1 MSYKVKGIIKSI
13 SDVETAGTGKKL
25 SFRIDNGEQYSNLM
39 EFELYKGADYVEH
52 LDNFSKYNKIG
63 DNVEVEFN
71 IKTFNWKPEAD
82 NKIFTSLSCWK
93 VEKVKSDDT
102 IPAPFEEISTNEVNQ
117 GEGDLGLPF

>member
-13 SDVETAGTGKKL
+13 SDVENAGTGKKL

-93 VEKVKSDDT
+93 VEKVEGNDT
-102 IPAPFEEISTNEVNQ
+102 IPSPFKEIPTNEVKGGHPN
-117 GEGDLGLPF
+117 DLPF